1 MKFLGCFTMNHRISV
16 RKKLGPAL
24 LVGIALLF
32 PGQAVRSDEN
42 LWSRAITGC
51 GTVISRSGQ
60 YFLAN
65 DLTQCPG
72 PGISITVSSVR
83 IDLRGHIIQVTG
95 DPNASAIDAPG
106 GDNGLTNL
114 EIAGP
119 GTLTG
124 GFTGINFGNVHDSRV
139 HGVTIVQNSFGMAV
153 NSGDFTSD
161 TTATATA
168 STNNEIFDN
177 VITAN
182 NGHGITVN
190 GGNKNLFFHNNVS
203 GNNNGGVG
211 LLLYAAKDNVA
222 RENTADANT
231 GWGIYIASQ
240 GSGNKV
246 EQNTAFG
253 NSNSDLNDQNGD
265 CTHNV
270 WASNSFGS
278 NSPGCIQ

>member
-1 MKFLGCFTMNHRISV
+1 MKFLGCLAMDRRIAV
-16 RKKLGPAL
+16 RKKIAPVL
-24 LVGIALLF
+24 LTGIALLF
-32 PGQAVRSDEN
+32 PGQAVRSDDN
-42 LWSRAITGC
+42 LWARAITGC
-51 GTVISRSGQ
+51 GTVISRSGK

-72 PGISITVSSVR
+72 TGISITVSSVS

-95 DPNASAIDAPG
+95 DASASAIDAPG
-106 GDNGLTNL
+106 GDKGLTNL

-124 GFTGINFGNVHDSRV
+124 GLTGINFGNVHNSRV
-139 HGVTIVQNSFGMAV
+139 HDVTMVQNSFGMAV

-161 TTATATA
+161 TTAKATVSA
-168 STNNEIFDN
+168 NNEFFDN

-182 NGHGITVN
+182 NGHGVTMN
-190 GGNKNLFFHNNVS
+190 GGNKNLFFRNNVS

-211 LLLYAAKDNVA
+211 LLLYAGQDNVA
-222 RENTADANT
+222 QDNTADANG
-231 GWGIYIASQ
+231 GWGIYIAAQS
-240 GSGNKV
+240 SGNKV

-253 NSNSDLNDQNGD
+253 NGNADLNDQNGD
-265 CTHNV
+265 CTHNT
-270 WASNSFGS
+270 WAGNSFGS

>member
-1 MKFLGCFTMNHRISV
+1 MKFLGCLAMNHRVSA
-16 RKKLGPAL
+16 RKKLGLTL
-24 LVGIALLF
+24 LAGIALLF

-42 LWSRAITGC
+42 LWSRGITGC
-51 GTVISRSGQ
+51 GTVISRSGH

-72 PGISITVSSVR
+72 AGISITVSSVS

-95 DPNASAIDAPG
+95 DANASAIDAPG

-124 GFTGINFGNVHDSRV
+124 GFTGINFGNVHNSRV

-161 TTATATA
+161 TTAVATA
-168 STNNEIFDN
+168 STNNEFFDN

-182 NGHGITVN
+182 NGHGITMN
-190 GGNKNLFFHNNVS
+190 GGNKNLFFRNNVS
-203 GNNNGGVG
+203 ANNNGGVG
-211 LLLYAAKDNVA
+211 LLLYAGKDNVA
-222 RENTADANT
+222 RENTADANS

-240 GSGNKV
+240 SSGNKV
-246 EQNTAFG
+246 ERNTAFG
-253 NSNSDLNDQNGD
+253 NSNADLNDQNGN
-265 CTHNV
+265 CTQNT
-270 WASNSFGS
+270 WTNNSFVS

>member
-1 MKFLGCFTMNHRISV
+1 MKFLGCFATNRRITV
-16 RKKLGPAL
+16 QKKLAPAL
-24 LVGIALLF
+24 LAGMALLF

-42 LWSRAITGC
+42 LWTKAITSC

-72 PGISITVSSVR
+72 AGISIAASSVS

-95 DPNASAIDAPG
+95 ANSTSAIEAPG

-124 GFTGINFGNVHDSRV
+124 GFTGINFGNVHNSRV
-139 HGVTIVQNSFGMAV
+139 HDVTMVQNSFGMAV
-153 NSGDFTSD
+153 NSGDFTSNA
-161 TTATATA
+161 TATATA
-168 STNNEIFDN
+168 SANNEIFDN

-190 GGNKNLFFHNNVS
+190 GGNKNLFYRNNVS

-211 LLLYAAKDNVA
+211 LLLYAAQDNVA
-222 RENTADANT
+222 RENTADANS

-246 EQNTAFG
+246 EQNTAVG
-253 NSNSDLNDQNGD
+253 NSNADMNDQNGN
-265 CTHNV
+265 CTQNT
-270 WASNSFGS
+270 WAGNSFGS
-278 NSPGCIQ
+278 NTPGCIQ